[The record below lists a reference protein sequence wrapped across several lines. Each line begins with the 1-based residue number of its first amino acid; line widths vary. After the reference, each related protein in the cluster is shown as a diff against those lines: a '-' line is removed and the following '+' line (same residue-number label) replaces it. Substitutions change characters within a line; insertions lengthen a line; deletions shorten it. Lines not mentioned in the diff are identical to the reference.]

1 MRLYLLRHADAD
13 TKAPTDDERA
23 LSEKGKAQALRVAE
37 FCAAHALK
45 PAAILASP
53 LPRAQ
58 QTAAVIAEKFE
69 MDVIT
74 VRWLACGAVAAS
86 VLGHLAEMDDCAAVM
101 LVGHEPDFSRLVAHL
116 LGACRSDA
124 IQIRK
129 ASLTAIEIQAFR
141 AGGGWLDFS
150 VPVKLM

>member
-13 TKAPTDDERA
+13 TKAPTDDERT
-23 LSEKGKAQALRVAE
+23 LSEKGAAQALRVAE

-45 PAAILASP
+45 PDAILASP

-58 QTAAVIAEKFE
+58 QTAAAISGKFG
-69 MDVIT
+69 MDFTT
-74 VRWLACGAVAAS
+74 VRWLACGAVPAT
-86 VLGHLAEMDDCAAVM
+86 VLGHLAEMHQCAAVM
-101 LVGHEPDFSRLVAHL
+101 LVGHEPDLSRFVAHL
-116 LGACRSDA
+116 LGAGRGDA
-124 IQIRK
+124 IHIRK

>member
-1 MRLYLLRHADAD
+1 MQLYLLRHADAD
-13 TKAPTDDERA
+13 TNAPSDDERT
-23 LSEKGKAQALRVAE
+23 LSDKGETQALRVAD
-37 FCAAHALK
+37 FCKAHALK

-58 QTAAVIAEKFE
+58 QTAAAIGEKFG

-74 VRWLACGAVAAS
+74 ERWLACGAVPAT
-86 VLGHLAEMDDCAAVM
+86 VLGYLAEMNEHPAVM
-101 LVGHEPDFSRLVAHL
+101 LVGHEPDLSRLVAHL
-116 LGACRSDA
+116 LGAGRSDV
-124 IQIRK
+124 IHIRK
-129 ASLTAIEIQAFR
+129 ASLTAIEILAFR